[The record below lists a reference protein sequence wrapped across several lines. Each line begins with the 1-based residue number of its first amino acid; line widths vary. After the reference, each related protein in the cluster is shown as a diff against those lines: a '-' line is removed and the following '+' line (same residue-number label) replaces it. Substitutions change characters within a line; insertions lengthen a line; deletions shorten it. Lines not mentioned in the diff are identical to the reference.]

1 MTIVKRLRDLI
12 TAKGESPIGV
22 MTIEEGVNKL
32 QKIEDDA
39 NPLSDLT
46 IDTEIAA
53 DENLLGKVIADLQAD
68 VVVGVRDISGT
79 LIYIDDYTGFSGDSE
94 EQVGHYLAI
103 HASVPGQNGVT
114 ISIKH
119 SAKAGSKNLDA
130 DGILIFRITDALL
143 NQDVKLTFTASKS
156 GYADYSKTFGFKGL
170 VLAPPEDD

>member
-39 NPLSDLT
+39 NPLSGLT

-53 DENLLGKVIADLQAD
+53 DEDLLGKVVSDLQED

-79 LIYIDDYTGFSGDSE
+79 LIYIDDYAGFSGDPE
-94 EQVGHYLAI
+94 EQVGHYLAV
-103 HASVPGQNGVT
+103 HASVPDQTGVT
-114 ISIKH
+114 IAVKH
-119 SAKAGSKNLDA
+119 SDKAGSKNLDS
-130 DGILIFRITDALL
+130 DGILIYRVTDQAL

-170 VLAPPEDD
+170 VLAPAEDD